1 MEPGTVG
8 AESLAGGAKW
18 FQDRSVLAIGGE
30 KVGDYQASGMTWL
43 DGFRCRRCEPLLLHT

>member
-8 AESLAGGAKW
+8 AESRAGGAKW